1 MEIAAIASF
10 LVLVVAWLVLPLRA
24 SAPPVAS
31 REGQIMIEELPPT
44 SVAA

>member
-10 LVLVVAWLVLPLRA
+10 LVLVIAWLVLPLRA
-24 SAPPVAS
+24 PATI
-31 REGQIMIEELPPT
+31 REGQIMIEEIPAT